1 MALGLLR
8 QRCWLIVVLLS
19 TLMVVPSVS
28 LAGPKVRVDAKDARQ
43 ATQVGED
50 FERTRRWI
58 DAIEH
63 YEASLKKWPDDR
75 ELSYGLRRSK
85 IHFGIE
91 RRYSDNSFRKS
102 MLTLSRPDALS
113 LFDDVINKIKSSFVD
128 PLSSTSFVAHGTESL
143 YLALASERFLDHHL
157 PDRNSRQTTRDGI
170 ARLRETLR
178 KNYWNKSLNSGF
190 AAHQTVSEVAA
201 MAEQTTGLSGTAVV
215 MEYLFGGCNALDDYS
230 NCLTPDRLSDLY
242 DNIDGEFVGL
252 GIEMKAEAGRGLYL
266 VNVLPE
272 SPAAEAGLHVGD
284 YIVAIDNID
293 CRNMSTDEAAGK
305 LKGTPNSRVR
315 LELSGLSAADRRT
328 VNVTRRAV
336 QVKSIPV
343 VKMVDESRGI
353 GYIQMTGFQK
363 STPAELDDALAR
375 LNRQSMRLLIWDV
388 RGNPGGLL
396 TAAVEVLD
404 RFIDNGVLVSTKG
417 RTTDQNWAYSAHR
430 PNSSNVPIVLLTDEN
445 SASAS
450 EIVAGAI
457 RDHQRG
463 TIVGRKTYGKW
474 SVQSIFPVQRNV
486 GLRLTTAKF
495 YSPAGKTL
503 GKIGVKPDV
512 EVELPEH
519 VVLHRGPMAN
529 SLDEDPDIRKALD
542 VARDQLDGRKLF
554 SNRATD

>member
-1 MALGLLR
+1 MALGLFR
-8 QRCWLIVVLLS
+8 QRVWLALLLS
-19 TLMVVPSVS
+19 FALCV
-28 LAGPKVRVDAKDARQ
+28 ARGEAFAAPKLPANVTDARQ
-43 ATQVGED
+43 ALQAGED

-63 YEASLKKWPDDR
+63 YEASIKKWPDDR
-75 ELSYGLRRSK
+75 DLSYGLRRSK

-91 RRYSDNSFRKS
+91 RRYSDGSFRTN
-102 MLTLSRPDALS
+102 MLTVSRHDALS
-113 LFDDVINKIKSSFVD
+113 LFDEVINKIKSHFVD

-143 YLALASERFLDHHL
+143 YIALANEKFLDHHL
-157 PDRNSRQTTRDGI
+157 PGRRSSLQGNL
-170 ARLRETLR
+170 ARFRETLR
-178 KNYWNKSLNSGF
+178 TQYWNKSLNSGY
-190 AAHQTVSEVAA
+190 AAHQVVSDVAGL
-201 MAEQTTGLSGTAVV
+201 AESQLGLNSTAVV
-215 MEYLFGGCNALDDYS
+215 MEYVFGGCHALDDYS

-252 GIEMKAEAGRGLYL
+252 GIEMKAEAGRGMSL

-272 SPAAEAGLHVGD
+272 SPAAEAGLVAGD
-284 YIVAIDNID
+284 YVVAIDGHD
-293 CRNMSTDEAAGK
+293 CRNMSTDEAASR
-305 LKGTPNSRVR
+305 LKGTPGSRVR
-315 LELSGLSAADRRT
+315 LDVSGLTAADRRSVT
-328 VNVTRRAV
+328 VSRRAV

-343 VKMVDESRGI
+343 AKIVDESRGI

-363 STPAELDDALAR
+363 SSPAELDEALQK
-375 LNRQSMRLLIWDV
+375 LNRQGMRVLIWDL

-417 RTTDQNWAYSAHR
+417 RTTDQNYSYSAHR
-430 PNSSNVPIVLLTDEN
+430 QQKWNVPLVLLTDEN

-450 EIVAGAI
+450 EIVAGAVK
-457 RDHQRG
+457 DHQRG
-463 TIVGRKTYGKW
+463 VIVGRKTYGKW
-474 SVQSIFPVQRNV
+474 SVQSIFPIQRSV

-512 EVELPEH
+512 EVALPDH

-529 SLDEDPDIRKALD
+529 SLEDDPDVRKALD
-542 VARDQLDGRKLF
+542 VAREQAAGRPLF
-554 SNRATD
+554 SNR